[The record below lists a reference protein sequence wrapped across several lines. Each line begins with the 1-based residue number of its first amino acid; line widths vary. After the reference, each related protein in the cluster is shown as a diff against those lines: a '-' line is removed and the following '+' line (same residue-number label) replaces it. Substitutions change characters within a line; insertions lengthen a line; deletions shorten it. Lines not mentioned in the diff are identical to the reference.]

1 MSMAQRNIALPPHER
16 YIELVGIKTMLGEVR
31 QRLKSFALS
40 EAVKHLEITDIA
52 LTRALI
58 EIRAELEEMQLRLN
72 DNTPSRSR

>member
-1 MSMAQRNIALPPHER
+1 MAQRNTAQQPHER
-16 YIELVGIKTMLGEVR
+16 YVELLGIKSMLAEVR

-58 EIRAELEEMQLRLN
+58 EIRAELEEMQHRLN
-72 DNTPSRSR
+72 DNAPQRSR